1 MKIKEF
7 FKKLAVNMR
16 KDFGMRIISLL
27 IALGA
32 WFIIS
37 VSAYPTTT
45 VTYRNIAVEVDL
57 EGTVAERNRLSVID
71 MSEQTVK
78 ATIKGQRASIGGL
91 SSSDFV
97 AKPEITEVNDAGEYE
112 LKLNIE
118 CKDKNADFEYTV
130 VPDKIKVSFDK
141 IISKSFDLTADIP
154 NIVAADG
161 YLKGNAEVTTPSI
174 TITGPEERV
183 NYITKCK
190 IQNLSEMQLTESQ
203 EISEGNNLVLYHNN
217 TVISSEGLSLSKN
230 SFAINVPV
238 TMRRTLPLVVSFINV
253 PENISLEDI
262 EYTQSVE
269 EIEVAAPPEKI
280 ENLGEIYLCTIDLRK
295 VTPGYTVTVPLEF
308 TEESEMENL
317 SQVSEVTLEFLQNL
331 HLPQFIIDGMYINGT
346 YYHPTFLYESLLC
359 LLGFIILLIF
369 RRKTYTKI
377 GQTTSLYL
385 IWYGIVRFF
394 IESLRTDSLMLGPL
408 KMAQIV
414 SILMIIIGIIIY
426 IVLNRASK
434 FKNRYNDSELNE
446 NVTF

>member
-57 EGTVAERNRLSVID
+57 EGTIAERNRLSVID

-91 SSSDFV
+91 SSSDFI

-317 SQVSEVTLEFLQNL
+317 SQVSEVTLEFPLENL
-331 HLPQFIIDGMYINGT
+331 TTRMITVSRNDIVIINKPADYDIIPATTGWDITFVGEADVLERLTVDDIVVQLDLSSVSSSITSNVYI
-346 YYHPTFLYESLLC
+346 
-359 LLGFIILLIF
+359 
-369 RRKTYTKI
+369 
-377 GQTTSLYL
+377 
-385 IWYGIVRFF
+385 
-394 IESLRTDSLMLGPL
+394 
-408 KMAQIV
+408 
-414 SILMIIIGIIIY
+414 
-426 IVLNRASK
+426 RAPIKVYVPGDDVVWATGSQVVAFQAK
-434 FKNRYNDSELNE
+434 EK
-446 NVTF
+446 

>member
-118 CKDKNADFEYTV
+118 CKDKDADFEYTV

-317 SQVSEVTLEFLQNL
+317 SQVSEVTLEFPLENL
-331 HLPQFIIDGMYINGT
+331 TTRMITVSRNDIVIINKPADYDIIPATTGWDITFVGEADVLERLTVDDIVVQLDLSSVSSSITSNVYI
-346 YYHPTFLYESLLC
+346 
-359 LLGFIILLIF
+359 
-369 RRKTYTKI
+369 
-377 GQTTSLYL
+377 
-385 IWYGIVRFF
+385 
-394 IESLRTDSLMLGPL
+394 
-408 KMAQIV
+408 
-414 SILMIIIGIIIY
+414 
-426 IVLNRASK
+426 RAPIKVYVPGDDVVWATGSQVVAFQAK
-434 FKNRYNDSELNE
+434 EK
-446 NVTF
+446 

>member
-7 FKKLAVNMR
+7 FKKLVVNMR

-57 EGTVAERNRLSVID
+57 EGSVAERNRLSVID

-91 SSSDFV
+91 SSSDFI
-97 AKPEITEVNDAGEYE
+97 AKPEITEVNDSGEYE

-238 TMRRTLPLVVSFINV
+238 TMRKTLPLVVSFINV

-269 EIEVAAPPEKI
+269 EIEVAAPPDKI
-280 ENLGEIYLCTIDLRK
+280 ENLGELYLCTIDLRK

-317 SQVSEVTLEFLQNL
+317 SQVSEVTLEFPLENL
-331 HLPQFIIDGMYINGT
+331 TTRMITVSRNDIVIINKPADYDIIPATTGWDITFVGEAEVLEKLTVDDIVVQLDLSSVSSSITSNVYI
-346 YYHPTFLYESLLC
+346 
-359 LLGFIILLIF
+359 
-369 RRKTYTKI
+369 
-377 GQTTSLYL
+377 
-385 IWYGIVRFF
+385 
-394 IESLRTDSLMLGPL
+394 
-408 KMAQIV
+408 
-414 SILMIIIGIIIY
+414 
-426 IVLNRASK
+426 RAPIKVYVPGDDVVWATGSQVVAFQAK
-434 FKNRYNDSELNE
+434 EK
-446 NVTF
+446 

>member
-7 FKKLAVNMR
+7 FKKLAENMR

-32 WFIIS
+32 WFVIS

-97 AKPEITEVNDAGEYE
+97 ARPEITEVNDAGEYE

-118 CKDKNADFEYTV
+118 CKDKDADFEYTV

-161 YLKGNAEVTTPSI
+161 YLKGDAEVTTPSI

-238 TMRRTLPLVVSFINV
+238 TMRKTLPLVVSFINV
-253 PENISLEDI
+253 PENLSLEDI
-262 EYTQSVE
+262 EYTQSVS
-269 EIEVAAPPEKI
+269 EIEVAAPPDKI

-308 TEESEMENL
+308 TEGSEMENL
-317 SQVSEVTLEFLQNL
+317 SQVSEVTLEFPLENL
-331 HLPQFIIDGMYINGT
+331 TTRMITVSRNDIVIINKPADYDIIPATTGWDITFVGEADVLEKLTVDDIVVQLDLSSVSSSITSNVYI
-346 YYHPTFLYESLLC
+346 
-359 LLGFIILLIF
+359 
-369 RRKTYTKI
+369 
-377 GQTTSLYL
+377 
-385 IWYGIVRFF
+385 
-394 IESLRTDSLMLGPL
+394 
-408 KMAQIV
+408 
-414 SILMIIIGIIIY
+414 
-426 IVLNRASK
+426 RAPIKVYVPGDDVVWATGSQVVAFQAK
-434 FKNRYNDSELNE
+434 EK
-446 NVTF
+446 

>member
-317 SQVSEVTLEFLQNL
+317 SQVSEVTLEFPLENL
-331 HLPQFIIDGMYINGT
+331 TTRMITVSRNDIVIINKPADYDIIPATTGWDITFVGEADVLERLTVDDIVVQLDLSSVSSSITSNVYI
-346 YYHPTFLYESLLC
+346 
-359 LLGFIILLIF
+359 
-369 RRKTYTKI
+369 
-377 GQTTSLYL
+377 
-385 IWYGIVRFF
+385 
-394 IESLRTDSLMLGPL
+394 
-408 KMAQIV
+408 
-414 SILMIIIGIIIY
+414 
-426 IVLNRASK
+426 RAPIKVYVPGDDVVWATGSQVVAFQAK
-434 FKNRYNDSELNE
+434 EK
-446 NVTF
+446 

>member
-7 FKKLAVNMR
+7 FKKLAENMR
-16 KDFGMRIISLL
+16 KDFGMRIVSLL

-32 WFIIS
+32 WFVIS

-57 EGTVAERNRLSVID
+57 EGSAAERNRLSVID
-71 MSEQTVK
+71 ISEETVK

-97 AKPEITEVNDAGEYE
+97 ARPEITEVNDAGEYE

-141 IISKSFDLTADIP
+141 IVSKSFDLTADIP

-183 NYITKCK
+183 NYITRCK
-190 IQNLSEMQLTESQ
+190 IQNLTEMELTESM

-238 TMRRTLPLVVSFINV
+238 TMRKTLPLVVSFINV
-253 PENISLEDI
+253 PENLSLEDI
-262 EYTQSVE
+262 EYTQSVK

-317 SQVSEVTLEFLQNL
+317 SQVSEVTLEFPLENL
-331 HLPQFIIDGMYINGT
+331 TTRMITVSRNDIVIINKPADYDIIPATTGWDITFVGEEEVLERLTVDDIVVQLDLSSVSSSITSNVYI
-346 YYHPTFLYESLLC
+346 
-359 LLGFIILLIF
+359 
-369 RRKTYTKI
+369 
-377 GQTTSLYL
+377 
-385 IWYGIVRFF
+385 
-394 IESLRTDSLMLGPL
+394 
-408 KMAQIV
+408 
-414 SILMIIIGIIIY
+414 
-426 IVLNRASK
+426 RAPIKVYVPGDDVVWATGSQVVAFQAK
-434 FKNRYNDSELNE
+434 EK
-446 NVTF
+446 

>member
-7 FKKLAVNMR
+7 FKKMVEGMR

-32 WFIIS
+32 WFVIS

-57 EGTVAERNRLSVID
+57 EGSVAERNRLSVID

-97 AKPEITEVNDAGEYE
+97 ARPEITEVNDAGEYE
-112 LKLNIE
+112 LKLSIE
-118 CKDKNADFEYTV
+118 CKDKDADFEYTV

-161 YLKGNAEVTTPSI
+161 YLKGDAEVTTPSI

-190 IQNLSEMQLTESQ
+190 IQNLSEMHLTESQ

-238 TMRRTLPLVVSFINV
+238 TMRKTLPLVVSFINV

-308 TEESEMENL
+308 TEGSEMENL
-317 SQVSEVTLEFLQNL
+317 SQVSEVTLEFPLENL
-331 HLPQFIIDGMYINGT
+331 TTRMITVSRNDIVIINKPADYDIIPATTGWDITFVGEADVLERLTVDDIVVQLDLSSVSSSITSNVYI
-346 YYHPTFLYESLLC
+346 
-359 LLGFIILLIF
+359 
-369 RRKTYTKI
+369 
-377 GQTTSLYL
+377 
-385 IWYGIVRFF
+385 
-394 IESLRTDSLMLGPL
+394 
-408 KMAQIV
+408 
-414 SILMIIIGIIIY
+414 
-426 IVLNRASK
+426 RAPIKVYVPGDDVVWATGSQVVAFQAK
-434 FKNRYNDSELNE
+434 EK
-446 NVTF
+446 

>member
-57 EGTVAERNRLSVID
+57 EGSVAERNRLSVID

-238 TMRRTLPLVVSFINV
+238 TMRKTLPLVVSFINV

-269 EIEVAAPPEKI
+269 EIEVAAPPDKI
-280 ENLGEIYLCTIDLRK
+280 ENLGELYLCTIDLRK

-317 SQVSEVTLEFLQNL
+317 SQVSEVTLEFPLENL
-331 HLPQFIIDGMYINGT
+331 TTRMITVSRNDIVIINKPADYDIIPATTGWDITFVGEAEVLEKLTVDDIVVQLDLSSVSSSITSNVYI
-346 YYHPTFLYESLLC
+346 
-359 LLGFIILLIF
+359 
-369 RRKTYTKI
+369 
-377 GQTTSLYL
+377 
-385 IWYGIVRFF
+385 
-394 IESLRTDSLMLGPL
+394 
-408 KMAQIV
+408 
-414 SILMIIIGIIIY
+414 
-426 IVLNRASK
+426 RAPIKVYVPGDDVVWATGSQVVAFQAK
-434 FKNRYNDSELNE
+434 EK
-446 NVTF
+446 

>member
-27 IALGA
+27 VALGA

-57 EGTVAERNRLSVID
+57 EGSVAERNRLSVID

-91 SSSDFV
+91 SSSDFI

-238 TMRRTLPLVVSFINV
+238 TMRKTLPLVVSFINV

-262 EYTQSVE
+262 EYTQSVK
-269 EIEVAAPPEKI
+269 EIEVAAPPDKI
-280 ENLGEIYLCTIDLRK
+280 ENLGELYLCTIDLRK

-317 SQVSEVTLEFLQNL
+317 SQVSEVTLEFPLENL
-331 HLPQFIIDGMYINGT
+331 TTRMITVSRNDIVIINKPADYDIIPATTGWDITFVGEAEVLEKLTVDDIVVQLDLSSVSSSITSNVYI
-346 YYHPTFLYESLLC
+346 
-359 LLGFIILLIF
+359 
-369 RRKTYTKI
+369 
-377 GQTTSLYL
+377 
-385 IWYGIVRFF
+385 
-394 IESLRTDSLMLGPL
+394 
-408 KMAQIV
+408 
-414 SILMIIIGIIIY
+414 
-426 IVLNRASK
+426 RAPIKVYVPGDDVVWATGSQVVAFQAK
-434 FKNRYNDSELNE
+434 EK
-446 NVTF
+446 

>member
-57 EGTVAERNRLSVID
+57 EGSAAERNRLSVIN

-91 SSSDFV
+91 SASDFV
-97 AKPEITEVNDAGEYE
+97 AKPEITEVTDSGEYE

-161 YLKGNAEVTTPSI
+161 YLKGDAEVTTPSI

-238 TMRRTLPLVVSFINV
+238 TMRKTLPLVVSFINV
-253 PENISLEDI
+253 PENLSLEDI
-262 EYTQSVE
+262 EYMQSVK
-269 EIEVAAPPEKI
+269 EIEVAAPPDKI

-317 SQVSEVTLEFLQNL
+317 SQVSEVTLEFPLENL
-331 HLPQFIIDGMYINGT
+331 TTRMITVSRNDIVIINKPADYDIIPATTGWDITFVGEAEVLERLTVDDIVVQLDLSSVSSSITSNVYI
-346 YYHPTFLYESLLC
+346 
-359 LLGFIILLIF
+359 
-369 RRKTYTKI
+369 
-377 GQTTSLYL
+377 
-385 IWYGIVRFF
+385 
-394 IESLRTDSLMLGPL
+394 
-408 KMAQIV
+408 
-414 SILMIIIGIIIY
+414 
-426 IVLNRASK
+426 RAPIKVYVPGDDVVWATGSQVVAFQAK
-434 FKNRYNDSELNE
+434 EK
-446 NVTF
+446 

>member
-57 EGTVAERNRLSVID
+57 EGTAAERNRLSVID

-97 AKPEITEVNDAGEYE
+97 ARPEITEVNDAGEYE

-161 YLKGNAEVTTPSI
+161 YLKGDAEVTTPSI

-238 TMRRTLPLVVSFINV
+238 TMRKTLPLVVSFINV
-253 PENISLEDI
+253 PENLSLEDI

-317 SQVSEVTLEFLQNL
+317 SQVSEVTLEFPLENL
-331 HLPQFIIDGMYINGT
+331 TTRMITVSRNDIVIINKPADYDIIPATTGWDITFVGEADVLERLTVDDIVVQLDLSSVSSSITSNVYI
-346 YYHPTFLYESLLC
+346 
-359 LLGFIILLIF
+359 
-369 RRKTYTKI
+369 
-377 GQTTSLYL
+377 
-385 IWYGIVRFF
+385 
-394 IESLRTDSLMLGPL
+394 
-408 KMAQIV
+408 
-414 SILMIIIGIIIY
+414 
-426 IVLNRASK
+426 RAPIKVYVPSDDVVWATGSQVVAFQAK
-434 FKNRYNDSELNE
+434 EK
-446 NVTF
+446 

>member
-57 EGTVAERNRLSVID
+57 EGSAAERNRLSVIN

-91 SSSDFV
+91 SASDFV
-97 AKPEITEVNDAGEYE
+97 ARPEITEVTDSGEYE

-161 YLKGNAEVTTPSI
+161 YLKGDAEVTTPSI

-238 TMRRTLPLVVSFINV
+238 TMRKTLPLVVSFINV
-253 PENISLEDI
+253 PENLSLEDI
-262 EYTQSVE
+262 EYMQSVK
-269 EIEVAAPPEKI
+269 EIEVAAPPDKI

-317 SQVSEVTLEFLQNL
+317 SQVSEVTLEFPLENL
-331 HLPQFIIDGMYINGT
+331 TTRMITVSRNDIVIINKPADYDIIPATTGWDITFVGEAEVLERLTVDDIVVQLDLSSVSSSITSNVYI
-346 YYHPTFLYESLLC
+346 
-359 LLGFIILLIF
+359 
-369 RRKTYTKI
+369 
-377 GQTTSLYL
+377 
-385 IWYGIVRFF
+385 
-394 IESLRTDSLMLGPL
+394 
-408 KMAQIV
+408 
-414 SILMIIIGIIIY
+414 
-426 IVLNRASK
+426 RAPIKVYVPGDDVVWATGSQVVAFQAK
-434 FKNRYNDSELNE
+434 EK
-446 NVTF
+446 

>member
-57 EGTVAERNRLSVID
+57 EGSVAERNRLSVID

-238 TMRRTLPLVVSFINV
+238 TMRKTLPLVVSFINV
-253 PENISLEDI
+253 PENLSLEDI

-317 SQVSEVTLEFLQNL
+317 SQVSEVTLEFPLENL
-331 HLPQFIIDGMYINGT
+331 TTRMITVSRNDIVIINKPADYDIIPATTGWDITFVGEAEVLERLTVDDIVVQLDLSSVSSSITSNVYI
-346 YYHPTFLYESLLC
+346 
-359 LLGFIILLIF
+359 
-369 RRKTYTKI
+369 
-377 GQTTSLYL
+377 
-385 IWYGIVRFF
+385 
-394 IESLRTDSLMLGPL
+394 
-408 KMAQIV
+408 
-414 SILMIIIGIIIY
+414 
-426 IVLNRASK
+426 RAPIKVYVPGDDVVWATGSQVVAFQAK
-434 FKNRYNDSELNE
+434 EK
-446 NVTF
+446 

>member
-57 EGTVAERNRLSVID
+57 EGSVAERNRLSVID
-71 MSEQTVK
+71 ISEQTVK

-238 TMRRTLPLVVSFINV
+238 TMRKTLPLVVSFINV
-253 PENISLEDI
+253 PENLSLEDI

-317 SQVSEVTLEFLQNL
+317 SQVSEVTLEFPLENL
-331 HLPQFIIDGMYINGT
+331 TTRMITVSRNDIVIINKPADYDIIPATTGWDITFVGEAEVLERLTVDDIVVQLDLSSVSSSITSNVYI
-346 YYHPTFLYESLLC
+346 
-359 LLGFIILLIF
+359 
-369 RRKTYTKI
+369 
-377 GQTTSLYL
+377 
-385 IWYGIVRFF
+385 
-394 IESLRTDSLMLGPL
+394 
-408 KMAQIV
+408 
-414 SILMIIIGIIIY
+414 
-426 IVLNRASK
+426 RAPIKVYVPGDDVVWATGSQVVAFQAK
-434 FKNRYNDSELNE
+434 EK
-446 NVTF
+446 

>member
-7 FKKLAVNMR
+7 FKKMVEGMR

-32 WFIIS
+32 WFVIS

-57 EGTVAERNRLSVID
+57 EGSVAERNRLSVID

-97 AKPEITEVNDAGEYE
+97 ARPEITEVNDAGEYE
-112 LKLNIE
+112 LKLSIE
-118 CKDKNADFEYTV
+118 CKDKDADFEYTV

-161 YLKGNAEVTTPSI
+161 YLKGDAEVTTPSI

-230 SFAINVPV
+230 YFAINVPV
-238 TMRRTLPLVVSFINV
+238 TMRKTLPLVVSFINV

-308 TEESEMENL
+308 TEGSEMENL
-317 SQVSEVTLEFLQNL
+317 SQVSEVTLEFPLENL
-331 HLPQFIIDGMYINGT
+331 TTRMITVSRNDIVIINKPADYDIIPATTGWDITFVGEADVLERLTVDDIVVQLDLSSVSSSITSNVYI
-346 YYHPTFLYESLLC
+346 
-359 LLGFIILLIF
+359 
-369 RRKTYTKI
+369 
-377 GQTTSLYL
+377 
-385 IWYGIVRFF
+385 
-394 IESLRTDSLMLGPL
+394 
-408 KMAQIV
+408 
-414 SILMIIIGIIIY
+414 
-426 IVLNRASK
+426 RAPIKVYVPGDDVVWATGSQVVAFQAK
-434 FKNRYNDSELNE
+434 EK
-446 NVTF
+446 

>member
-57 EGTVAERNRLSVID
+57 EGSVAERNRLSVID

-91 SSSDFV
+91 SSSDFI

-238 TMRRTLPLVVSFINV
+238 TMRKTLPLVVSFINV

-269 EIEVAAPPEKI
+269 EIEVAAPPDKI
-280 ENLGEIYLCTIDLRK
+280 ENLGELYLCTIDLRK

-317 SQVSEVTLEFLQNL
+317 SQVSEVTLEFPLENL
-331 HLPQFIIDGMYINGT
+331 TTRMITVSRNDIVIINKPADYDIIPATTGWDITFVGEAEVLEKLTVDDIVVQLDLSSVSSSITSNVYI
-346 YYHPTFLYESLLC
+346 
-359 LLGFIILLIF
+359 
-369 RRKTYTKI
+369 
-377 GQTTSLYL
+377 
-385 IWYGIVRFF
+385 
-394 IESLRTDSLMLGPL
+394 
-408 KMAQIV
+408 
-414 SILMIIIGIIIY
+414 
-426 IVLNRASK
+426 RAPIKVYVPGDDVVWATGSQVVAFQAK
-434 FKNRYNDSELNE
+434 EK
-446 NVTF
+446 

>member
-7 FKKLAVNMR
+7 FKKLVVNMR

-317 SQVSEVTLEFLQNL
+317 SQVSEVTLEFPLENL
-331 HLPQFIIDGMYINGT
+331 TTRMITVSRNDIVIINKPADYDIIPATTGWDITFVGEADVLERLTVDDIVVQLDLSSVSSSITSNVYI
-346 YYHPTFLYESLLC
+346 
-359 LLGFIILLIF
+359 
-369 RRKTYTKI
+369 
-377 GQTTSLYL
+377 
-385 IWYGIVRFF
+385 
-394 IESLRTDSLMLGPL
+394 
-408 KMAQIV
+408 
-414 SILMIIIGIIIY
+414 
-426 IVLNRASK
+426 RAPIKVYVPGDDVVWATGSQVVAFQAK
-434 FKNRYNDSELNE
+434 EK
-446 NVTF
+446 

>member
-57 EGTVAERNRLSVID
+57 EGSVAERNRLSVID

-91 SSSDFV
+91 SSSDFI

-238 TMRRTLPLVVSFINV
+238 TMRKTLPLVVSFINV

-262 EYTQSVE
+262 EYTQSVK
-269 EIEVAAPPEKI
+269 EIEVAAPPDKI
-280 ENLGEIYLCTIDLRK
+280 ENLGELYLCTIDLRK

-317 SQVSEVTLEFLQNL
+317 SQVSEVTLEFPLENL
-331 HLPQFIIDGMYINGT
+331 TTRMITVSRNDIVIINKPADYDIIPATTGWDITFVGEAEVLEKLTVDDIVVQLDLSSVSSSITSNVYI
-346 YYHPTFLYESLLC
+346 
-359 LLGFIILLIF
+359 
-369 RRKTYTKI
+369 
-377 GQTTSLYL
+377 
-385 IWYGIVRFF
+385 
-394 IESLRTDSLMLGPL
+394 
-408 KMAQIV
+408 
-414 SILMIIIGIIIY
+414 
-426 IVLNRASK
+426 RAPIKVYVPGDDVVWATGSQVVAFQAK
-434 FKNRYNDSELNE
+434 EK
-446 NVTF
+446 

>member
-7 FKKLAVNMR
+7 FKKLAENMR
-16 KDFGMRIISLL
+16 KDFGMRIVSLL

-32 WFIIS
+32 WFVIS

-57 EGTVAERNRLSVID
+57 EGSAAERNRLSVID
-71 MSEQTVK
+71 ISEETVK

-97 AKPEITEVNDAGEYE
+97 ARPEITEVNDAGEYE

-141 IISKSFDLTADIP
+141 IVSKSFDLTADIP

-238 TMRRTLPLVVSFINV
+238 TMRKTLPLVVSFINV
-253 PENISLEDI
+253 PENLSLEDI
-262 EYTQSVE
+262 EYTQSVK

-317 SQVSEVTLEFLQNL
+317 SQVSEVTLEFPLENL
-331 HLPQFIIDGMYINGT
+331 TTRMITVSRNDIVIINKPADYDIIPATTGWDITFVGEADALERLTVDDIVVQLDLSSVSSSITSNVYI
-346 YYHPTFLYESLLC
+346 
-359 LLGFIILLIF
+359 
-369 RRKTYTKI
+369 
-377 GQTTSLYL
+377 
-385 IWYGIVRFF
+385 
-394 IESLRTDSLMLGPL
+394 
-408 KMAQIV
+408 
-414 SILMIIIGIIIY
+414 
-426 IVLNRASK
+426 RAPIKVYVPGDDVVWATGSQVVAFQAK
-434 FKNRYNDSELNE
+434 EK
-446 NVTF
+446 

>member
-7 FKKLAVNMR
+7 LKKMVEGMR

-32 WFIIS
+32 WFVIS

-57 EGTVAERNRLSVID
+57 EGSVAERNRLSVID

-97 AKPEITEVNDAGEYE
+97 ARPEITEVNDAGEYE
-112 LKLNIE
+112 LKLSIE
-118 CKDKNADFEYTV
+118 CKDKDADFEYTV

-161 YLKGNAEVTTPSI
+161 YLKGDAEVTTPSI

-238 TMRRTLPLVVSFINV
+238 TMRKTLPLVVSFINV

-308 TEESEMENL
+308 TEGSEMENL
-317 SQVSEVTLEFLQNL
+317 SQVSEVTLEFPLENL
-331 HLPQFIIDGMYINGT
+331 TTRMITVSRNDIVIINKPADYDIIPATTGWDITFVGEADVLERLTVDDIVVQLDLSSVSSSITSNVYI
-346 YYHPTFLYESLLC
+346 
-359 LLGFIILLIF
+359 
-369 RRKTYTKI
+369 
-377 GQTTSLYL
+377 
-385 IWYGIVRFF
+385 
-394 IESLRTDSLMLGPL
+394 
-408 KMAQIV
+408 
-414 SILMIIIGIIIY
+414 
-426 IVLNRASK
+426 RAPIKVYVPGDDVVWATGSQVVAFQAK
-434 FKNRYNDSELNE
+434 EK
-446 NVTF
+446 

>member
-7 FKKLAVNMR
+7 FKKLVVNMR

-57 EGTVAERNRLSVID
+57 EGSVAERNRLSVID

-91 SSSDFV
+91 SSSDFI

-238 TMRRTLPLVVSFINV
+238 TMRKTLPLVVSFINV

-262 EYTQSVE
+262 EYTQSVK
-269 EIEVAAPPEKI
+269 EIEVAAPPDKI
-280 ENLGEIYLCTIDLRK
+280 ENLGELYLCTIDLRK

-317 SQVSEVTLEFLQNL
+317 SQVSEVTLEFPLENL
-331 HLPQFIIDGMYINGT
+331 TTRMITVSRNDIVIINKPADYDIIPATTGWDITFVGEAEVLEKLTVDDIVVQLDLSSVSSSITSNVYI
-346 YYHPTFLYESLLC
+346 
-359 LLGFIILLIF
+359 
-369 RRKTYTKI
+369 
-377 GQTTSLYL
+377 
-385 IWYGIVRFF
+385 
-394 IESLRTDSLMLGPL
+394 
-408 KMAQIV
+408 
-414 SILMIIIGIIIY
+414 
-426 IVLNRASK
+426 RAPIKVYVPGDDVVWATGSQVVAFQAK
-434 FKNRYNDSELNE
+434 EK
-446 NVTF
+446 

>member
-57 EGTVAERNRLSVID
+57 EGTAAERNRLSVID

-97 AKPEITEVNDAGEYE
+97 ARPEITEVNDAGEYE

-161 YLKGNAEVTTPSI
+161 YLKGDAEVTTPSI

-238 TMRRTLPLVVSFINV
+238 TMRKTLPLVVSFINV
-253 PENISLEDI
+253 PENLSLEDI

-317 SQVSEVTLEFLQNL
+317 SQVSEVTLEFPLENL
-331 HLPQFIIDGMYINGT
+331 TTRMITVSRNDIVIINKPADYDIIPATTGWDITFVGEADVLERLTVDDIVVQLDLSSVSSSITSNVYI
-346 YYHPTFLYESLLC
+346 
-359 LLGFIILLIF
+359 
-369 RRKTYTKI
+369 
-377 GQTTSLYL
+377 
-385 IWYGIVRFF
+385 
-394 IESLRTDSLMLGPL
+394 
-408 KMAQIV
+408 
-414 SILMIIIGIIIY
+414 
-426 IVLNRASK
+426 RAPIKVYVPGDDVVWATGSQVVAFQAK
-434 FKNRYNDSELNE
+434 EK
-446 NVTF
+446 

>member
-57 EGTVAERNRLSVID
+57 EGSVAERNRLSVID

-118 CKDKNADFEYTV
+118 CKDKDADFEYTV

-238 TMRRTLPLVVSFINV
+238 TMRKTLPLVVSFINV

-317 SQVSEVTLEFLQNL
+317 SQVSEVTLEFPLENL
-331 HLPQFIIDGMYINGT
+331 TTRMITVSRNDIVIINKPADYDIIPATTGWDITFVGEADVLERLTVDDIVVQLDLSSVSSSITSNVYI
-346 YYHPTFLYESLLC
+346 
-359 LLGFIILLIF
+359 
-369 RRKTYTKI
+369 
-377 GQTTSLYL
+377 
-385 IWYGIVRFF
+385 
-394 IESLRTDSLMLGPL
+394 
-408 KMAQIV
+408 
-414 SILMIIIGIIIY
+414 
-426 IVLNRASK
+426 RAPIKVYVPGDDVVWATGSQVVAFQAK
-434 FKNRYNDSELNE
+434 EK
-446 NVTF
+446 

>member
-7 FKKLAVNMR
+7 FKKLVVNMR

-57 EGTVAERNRLSVID
+57 EGTAAERNRLSVID

-97 AKPEITEVNDAGEYE
+97 ARPEITEVNDAGEYE

-161 YLKGNAEVTTPSI
+161 YLKGDAEVTTPSI

-238 TMRRTLPLVVSFINV
+238 TMRKTLPLVVSFINV
-253 PENISLEDI
+253 PENLSLEDI

-317 SQVSEVTLEFLQNL
+317 SQVSEVTLEFPLENL
-331 HLPQFIIDGMYINGT
+331 TTRMITVSRNDIVIINKPADYDIIPATTGWDITFVGEADVLERLTVDDIVVQLDLSSVSSSITSNVYI
-346 YYHPTFLYESLLC
+346 
-359 LLGFIILLIF
+359 
-369 RRKTYTKI
+369 
-377 GQTTSLYL
+377 
-385 IWYGIVRFF
+385 
-394 IESLRTDSLMLGPL
+394 
-408 KMAQIV
+408 
-414 SILMIIIGIIIY
+414 
-426 IVLNRASK
+426 RAPIKVYVPGDDVVWATGSQVVAFQAK
-434 FKNRYNDSELNE
+434 EK
-446 NVTF
+446 

>member
-57 EGTVAERNRLSVID
+57 EGSVAERNRLSVID

-118 CKDKNADFEYTV
+118 CKDKDADFEYTV

-317 SQVSEVTLEFLQNL
+317 SQVSEVTLEFPLENL
-331 HLPQFIIDGMYINGT
+331 TTRMITVSRNDIVIINKPADYDIIPATTGWDITFVGEADVLERLTVDDIVVQLDLSSVSSSITSNVYI
-346 YYHPTFLYESLLC
+346 
-359 LLGFIILLIF
+359 
-369 RRKTYTKI
+369 
-377 GQTTSLYL
+377 
-385 IWYGIVRFF
+385 
-394 IESLRTDSLMLGPL
+394 
-408 KMAQIV
+408 
-414 SILMIIIGIIIY
+414 
-426 IVLNRASK
+426 RAPIKVYVPGDDVVWATGSQVVAFQAK
-434 FKNRYNDSELNE
+434 EK
-446 NVTF
+446 

>member
-57 EGTVAERNRLSVID
+57 EGSVAERNRLSVID

-112 LKLNIE
+112 LKLGIE
-118 CKDKNADFEYTV
+118 CKDKDADFEYTV
-130 VPDKIKVSFDK
+130 VPDKIKISFDK
-141 IISKSFDLTADIP
+141 ILSKSFDLTADIP

-238 TMRRTLPLVVSFINV
+238 TMRKTLPLVVSFINV

-262 EYTQSVE
+262 EYTQSVK
-269 EIEVAAPPEKI
+269 EIEVAAPPDKI
-280 ENLGEIYLCTIDLRK
+280 ENLGELYLCTIDLRK

-317 SQVSEVTLEFLQNL
+317 SQVSEVTLEFPLENL
-331 HLPQFIIDGMYINGT
+331 TTRMITVSRNDIVIINKPADYDIIPATTGWDITFVGEAEVLEKLTVDDIVVQLDLSSVSSSITSNVYI
-346 YYHPTFLYESLLC
+346 
-359 LLGFIILLIF
+359 
-369 RRKTYTKI
+369 
-377 GQTTSLYL
+377 
-385 IWYGIVRFF
+385 
-394 IESLRTDSLMLGPL
+394 
-408 KMAQIV
+408 
-414 SILMIIIGIIIY
+414 
-426 IVLNRASK
+426 RAPIKVYVPGDDVVWATGSQVVAFQAK
-434 FKNRYNDSELNE
+434 EK
-446 NVTF
+446 

>member
-7 FKKLAVNMR
+7 FKKLVVNMR

-97 AKPEITEVNDAGEYE
+97 ARPEITEVNDAGEYE

-118 CKDKNADFEYTV
+118 CKDKDADFEYTV

-238 TMRRTLPLVVSFINV
+238 TMRKTLPLVVSFINV
-253 PENISLEDI
+253 PENLSLEDI

-317 SQVSEVTLEFLQNL
+317 SQVSEVTLEFPLENL
-331 HLPQFIIDGMYINGT
+331 TTRMITVSRNDIVIINKPADYDIIPATTGWDITFVGEADVLERLTVDDIVVQLDLSSVSSSITSNVYI
-346 YYHPTFLYESLLC
+346 
-359 LLGFIILLIF
+359 
-369 RRKTYTKI
+369 
-377 GQTTSLYL
+377 
-385 IWYGIVRFF
+385 
-394 IESLRTDSLMLGPL
+394 
-408 KMAQIV
+408 
-414 SILMIIIGIIIY
+414 
-426 IVLNRASK
+426 RAPIKVYVPGDDVVWATGSQVVAFQAK
-434 FKNRYNDSELNE
+434 EK
-446 NVTF
+446 

>member
-57 EGTVAERNRLSVID
+57 EGSVAERNRLSVID

-317 SQVSEVTLEFLQNL
+317 SQVSEVTLEFPLENL
-331 HLPQFIIDGMYINGT
+331 TTRMITVSRNDIVIINKPADYDIIPATTGWDITFVGEADVLERLTVDDIVVQLDLSSVSSSITSNVYI
-346 YYHPTFLYESLLC
+346 
-359 LLGFIILLIF
+359 
-369 RRKTYTKI
+369 
-377 GQTTSLYL
+377 
-385 IWYGIVRFF
+385 
-394 IESLRTDSLMLGPL
+394 
-408 KMAQIV
+408 
-414 SILMIIIGIIIY
+414 
-426 IVLNRASK
+426 RAPIKVYVPGDDVVWATGSQVVAFQAK
-434 FKNRYNDSELNE
+434 EK
-446 NVTF
+446 

>member
-57 EGTVAERNRLSVID
+57 EGSVAERNRLSVIN

-91 SSSDFV
+91 SASDFV
-97 AKPEITEVNDAGEYE
+97 ARPEITEVTDSGEYE

-161 YLKGNAEVTTPSI
+161 YLKGDAEVTTPSI

-238 TMRRTLPLVVSFINV
+238 TMRKTLPLVVSFINV
-253 PENISLEDI
+253 PENLSLEDI
-262 EYTQSVE
+262 EYMQSVK
-269 EIEVAAPPEKI
+269 EIEVAAPPDKI

-317 SQVSEVTLEFLQNL
+317 SQVSEVTLEFPLENL
-331 HLPQFIIDGMYINGT
+331 TTRMITVSRNDIVIINKPADYDIIPATTGWDITFVGEAEVLERLTVDDIVVQLDLSSVSSSITSNVYI
-346 YYHPTFLYESLLC
+346 
-359 LLGFIILLIF
+359 
-369 RRKTYTKI
+369 
-377 GQTTSLYL
+377 
-385 IWYGIVRFF
+385 
-394 IESLRTDSLMLGPL
+394 
-408 KMAQIV
+408 
-414 SILMIIIGIIIY
+414 
-426 IVLNRASK
+426 RAPIKVYVPGDDVVWATGSQVVAFQAK
-434 FKNRYNDSELNE
+434 EK
-446 NVTF
+446 

>member
-7 FKKLAVNMR
+7 FKKLVVNMR

-57 EGTVAERNRLSVID
+57 EGSVAERNRLSVID

-91 SSSDFV
+91 SSSDFI

-238 TMRRTLPLVVSFINV
+238 TMRKTLPLVVSFINV

-269 EIEVAAPPEKI
+269 EIEVAAPPDKI
-280 ENLGEIYLCTIDLRK
+280 ENLGELYLCTIDLRK

-317 SQVSEVTLEFLQNL
+317 SQVSEVTLEFPLENL
-331 HLPQFIIDGMYINGT
+331 TTRMITVSRNDIVIINKPADYDIIPATTGWDITFVGEAEVLEKLTVDDIVVQLDLSSVSSSITSNVYI
-346 YYHPTFLYESLLC
+346 
-359 LLGFIILLIF
+359 
-369 RRKTYTKI
+369 
-377 GQTTSLYL
+377 
-385 IWYGIVRFF
+385 
-394 IESLRTDSLMLGPL
+394 
-408 KMAQIV
+408 
-414 SILMIIIGIIIY
+414 
-426 IVLNRASK
+426 RAPIKVYVPGDDVVWATGSQVVAFQAK
-434 FKNRYNDSELNE
+434 EK
-446 NVTF
+446 

>member
-7 FKKLAVNMR
+7 FKKLVVNMR

-57 EGTVAERNRLSVID
+57 EGSVAERNRLSVID

-238 TMRRTLPLVVSFINV
+238 TMRKTLPLVVSFINV
-253 PENISLEDI
+253 PENLSLEDI

-317 SQVSEVTLEFLQNL
+317 SQVSEVTLEFPLENL
-331 HLPQFIIDGMYINGT
+331 TTRMITVSRNDIVIINKPADYDIIPATTGWDITFVGEAEVLERLTVDDIVVQLDLSSVSSSITSNVYI
-346 YYHPTFLYESLLC
+346 
-359 LLGFIILLIF
+359 
-369 RRKTYTKI
+369 
-377 GQTTSLYL
+377 
-385 IWYGIVRFF
+385 
-394 IESLRTDSLMLGPL
+394 
-408 KMAQIV
+408 
-414 SILMIIIGIIIY
+414 
-426 IVLNRASK
+426 RAPIKVYVPGDDVVWATGSQVVAFQAK
-434 FKNRYNDSELNE
+434 EK
-446 NVTF
+446 

>member
-7 FKKLAVNMR
+7 FKKMIIGMR

-32 WFIIS
+32 WFVIS

-45 VTYRNIAVEVDL
+45 VTYRNVEVEVNL
-57 EGTVAERNRLSVID
+57 EGSVAERNRLSVID

-97 AKPEITEVNDAGEYE
+97 ARPEITDVNDAGEYE

-118 CKDKNADFEYTV
+118 CKDKDADFEYTV

-161 YLKGNAEVTTPSI
+161 YLKGDAEVTTPSI

-183 NYITKCK
+183 NYITRCK
-190 IQNLSEMQLTESQ
+190 IQNLSEMELTESQ

-238 TMRRTLPLVVSFINV
+238 TMRKTLPLVVSFINV
-253 PENISLEDI
+253 PENLSLEDI

-269 EIEVAAPPEKI
+269 EIEVAAPPDKI

-317 SQVSEVTLEFLQNL
+317 SQVSEVTLGFPLENL
-331 HLPQFIIDGMYINGT
+331 TTRMITVSRNDIVIINKPADYDIIPATTGWDIVFVGEADVLDRLTVDDIVVQLDLSSVSSSITSNVYI
-346 YYHPTFLYESLLC
+346 
-359 LLGFIILLIF
+359 
-369 RRKTYTKI
+369 
-377 GQTTSLYL
+377 
-385 IWYGIVRFF
+385 
-394 IESLRTDSLMLGPL
+394 
-408 KMAQIV
+408 
-414 SILMIIIGIIIY
+414 
-426 IVLNRASK
+426 RAPIKVYVPGDDVVWATGSQVVAFQAK
-434 FKNRYNDSELNE
+434 EK
-446 NVTF
+446 

>member
-7 FKKLAVNMR
+7 FKKLVVNMR

-57 EGTVAERNRLSVID
+57 EGSVAERNRLSVID

-91 SSSDFV
+91 SSSDFI

-238 TMRRTLPLVVSFINV
+238 TMRKTLPLVVSFINV

-269 EIEVAAPPEKI
+269 EIEVAAPPDKI
-280 ENLGEIYLCTIDLRK
+280 ENLGELYLCTIDLRK

-317 SQVSEVTLEFLQNL
+317 SQVSEVTLEFPLENL
-331 HLPQFIIDGMYINGT
+331 TTRMITVSRNDIVIINKPADYDIIPATTGWDITFVGEADVLEKLTVDDIVVQLDLSSVSSSITSNVYI
-346 YYHPTFLYESLLC
+346 
-359 LLGFIILLIF
+359 
-369 RRKTYTKI
+369 
-377 GQTTSLYL
+377 
-385 IWYGIVRFF
+385 
-394 IESLRTDSLMLGPL
+394 
-408 KMAQIV
+408 
-414 SILMIIIGIIIY
+414 
-426 IVLNRASK
+426 RAPIKVYVPGDDVVWATGSQVVAFQAK
-434 FKNRYNDSELNE
+434 EK
-446 NVTF
+446 

>member
-7 FKKLAVNMR
+7 FKKLVVNMR

-57 EGTVAERNRLSVID
+57 EGSVAERNRLSVID

-238 TMRRTLPLVVSFINV
+238 TMRKTLPLVVSFINV
-253 PENISLEDI
+253 PENLSLEDI

-317 SQVSEVTLEFLQNL
+317 SQVSEVTLEFPLENL
-331 HLPQFIIDGMYINGT
+331 TTRMITVSRNDIVIINKPADYDIIPATTGWDITFVGEADVLERLTVDDIVVQLDLSSVSSSITSNVYI
-346 YYHPTFLYESLLC
+346 
-359 LLGFIILLIF
+359 
-369 RRKTYTKI
+369 
-377 GQTTSLYL
+377 
-385 IWYGIVRFF
+385 
-394 IESLRTDSLMLGPL
+394 
-408 KMAQIV
+408 
-414 SILMIIIGIIIY
+414 
-426 IVLNRASK
+426 RAPIKVYVPGDDVVWATGSQVVAFQAK
-434 FKNRYNDSELNE
+434 EK
-446 NVTF
+446 